1 MSLADEL
8 LSPSNPGVAHS
19 GLTRSLPTLPP
30 SFRCP
35 PLLQHGWR
43 TRCRRACRSWWRK
56 RLTTRAQRWGSRH
69 IHAKLTGRPAA
80 AAMLPCLVA
89 QVGTTMSIPFP
100 HAQAHMHLMRALV
113 HARMAME
120 HALKPTSTGG
130 ELATAVNPPG
140 SGGGDGAGSSTGCG
154 SGGGEGGSGSGP
166 KGSRPSGYGTTQPAA
181 AAEAAQKVLAELDVY
196 TQELLQVFR
205 MELDPYTLSLISTYT
220 STGSARSTRSAG
232 SLRAGESSQV
242 TPPSAP
248 PLATADAA
256 TVIALSR
263 GGGALGL
270 SASMFLCRWVLS
282 RVRARA
288 IGGQPRHVHAEQPQP
303 RAHAGPYA
311 IHRLRHSTPCPKS
324 KALQPSPSCRIV
336 ELSRS
341 PALCGDRASFIK
353 WWSMRT
359 RELALVLHQLKSGAA
374 AEQQLERVRCGPD
387 AGRSA
392 DRMQDIGHSRFPLLH
407 AALKS

>member
-1 MSLADEL
+1 MGRQILSEVIARLEDQVQACVQEL
-8 LSPSNPGVAHS
+8 VEETAHN
-19 GLTRSLPTLPP
+19 
-30 SFRCP
+30 
-35 PLLQHGWR
+35 
-43 TRCRRACRSWWRK
+43 
-56 RLTTRAQRWGSRH
+56 TRA
-69 IHAKLTGRPAA
+69 K
-80 AAMLPCLVA
+80 
-89 QVGTTMSIPFP
+89 
-100 HAQAHMHLMRALV
+100 AHMHLMRALM

-270 SASMFLCRWVLS
+270 SASMFLCR
-282 RVRARA
+282 
-288 IGGQPRHVHAEQPQP
+288 
-303 RAHAGPYA
+303 
-311 IHRLRHSTPCPKS
+311 
-324 KALQPSPSCRIV
+324 IV

-374 AEQQLERVRCGPD
+374 AEQQLERVSTLHPWRPISAPRCWPTP
-387 AGRSA
+387 GRL
-392 DRMQDIGHSRFPLLH
+392 RFL
-407 AALKS
+407 A